1 MEKEYTIITFS
12 ENKSGILSRVV
23 GLVTRRHLNIESLSA
38 SKSAI
43 PGIHKIVFVIKATED
58 LVKKVVAQI
67 DKQVDVLKAF
77 HYDDDEIVYQ
87 EIALYKVPSE
97 SFYDGNEVESLIR
110 KYNAK
115 ILRIEEEYI
124 VVEKSGHHQETE
136 ALLEEF
142 QKYGI
147 YEFMRSGRTAVVK
160 PMERLNRYLKTIEK
174 VN

>member
-1 MEKEYTIITFS
+1 MEKEFTIIVFS

-23 GLVTRRHLNIESLSA
+23 GLVTRRHINIESLSA

-43 PGIHKIVFVIKATED
+43 PGIHKIVFVIKVTKD

-77 HYDDDEIVYQ
+77 HYQDEEIVYQ
-87 EIALYKVPSE
+87 EIALYKIPSE

-110 KYNAK
+110 RYNAK
-115 ILRIEEEYI
+115 ILRIEKEYI
-124 VVEKSGHHQETE
+124 VIEKSGHHQETE

-142 QKYGI
+142 QNYGI

-160 PMERLNRYLKTIEK
+160 PMERLNTYLKTIEK